1 MLAFVIS
8 VLALWSHT
16 QVAFLYFLDDIPLW
30 TTTNIVDGIQQTNSV
45 TLKSVLIFG
54 LIIGIST
61 LMVKNLPSFLEL
73 MILQRFSLSSANT
86 FAITTVTRY
95 SLIFLG
101 IVIAFSY
108 LGLSW
113 SKLQWLLAALT
124 LGLGFGLQEIFG
136 NFFSGLM
143 ILFEKPIRIGDTV
156 TIRDLTGTISK
167 INIRATTIIDW
178 DRKEIIIP
186 NKAFITE
193 QLINWS
199 LSDPI
204 TRITTT
210 VSVARDSDTKLVE
223 ALLNQAVK
231 ECEFALEQPEP
242 EIWFAG
248 FGAHT
253 QDYEIRAYAK
263 QMNYRWPLRH
273 QLHNNI
279 FKKFKENNVI
289 IAYPQLEVS
298 LHPIASGKEQ
308 QDSAHNLS

>member
-1 MLAFVIS
+1 M
-8 VLALWSHT
+8 
-16 QVAFLYFLDDIPLW
+16 
-30 TTTNIVDGIQQTNSV
+30 
-45 TLKSVLIFG
+45 
-54 LIIGIST
+54 
-61 LMVKNLPSFLEL
+61 
-73 MILQRFSLSSANT
+73 
-86 FAITTVTRY
+86 
-95 SLIFLG
+95 
-101 IVIAFSY
+101 
-108 LGLSW
+108 
-113 SKLQWLLAALT
+113 QWLLAALT

-210 VSVARDSDTKLVE
+210 ISVARDSDTSLVE
-223 ALLNQAVK
+223 ALLHQAIQ
-231 ECEFALEQPEP
+231 ECHYSLKTPEP

-248 FGAHT
+248 FGSHT
-253 QDYEIRAYAK
+253 QDYEVRAFAK
-263 QMNYRWPLRH
+263 QMDMRWPLRH
-273 QLHNNI
+273 ELHNNI
-279 FKKFKENNVI
+279 HKKFKENNVI
-289 IAYPQLEVS
+289 IAYPQLEVYLQGS
-298 LHPIASGKEQ
+298 NRSP
-308 QDSAHNLS
+308 DSKIKG